1 MMGLKDPSSYLNVFL
16 ISSHHKN
23 RKILE
28 KLAKQ
33 LKKDGEIVYFDFIVH
48 GDHIYLKTLWKQV
61 GLHQTSSSGLKTV
74 QEKYYTNYTV
84 EMAKQI
90 LSGSMS
96 VTEREQKSRH
106 NRLHARG
113 GFCTAA
119 REL

>member
-1 MMGLKDPSSYLNVFL
+1 MQRISCSIDTLFACTTWPAFFQEVGLPAKSGVGGGVFL
-16 ISSHHKN
+16 VIPQLMGICIFSP
-23 RKILE
+23 RLD
-28 KLAKQ
+28 KQ
-33 LKKDGEIVYFDFIVH
+33 GNSVRGI
-48 GDHIYLKTLWKQV
+48 
-61 GLHQTSSSGLKTV
+61 
-74 QEKYYTNYTV
+74 